1 MSTRRTVMIESGAVL
16 VLGAIGLWG
25 GLHSYLGMDA
35 RMQSSM
41 LKPGI
46 YVSVLSAGLM
56 LTALI
61 YGYLGVRA
69 ALPRRVEAPAGAAGE
84 LGEAAG
90 QESWAGGIVLVVFG
104 LVALYAFLI
113 SLVGYLPAT
122 LFFLVAQFRVLGV
135 RSWPVNVALTIA
147 ATAMLYVVFIH
158 YGGLEF
164 PHGGLLD

>member
-1 MSTRRTVMIESGAVL
+1 MIESGAVL

-69 ALPRRVEAPAGAAGE
+69 ALPRPVSVPVEAAE
-84 LGEAAG
+84 

-122 LFFLVAQFRVLGV
+122 LFFLLAQFRVLGV

-147 ATAMLYVVFIH
+147 ATAMLYVVFIY

>member
-1 MSTRRTVMIESGAVL
+1 MIESCAVL

-46 YVSVLSAGLM
+46 YVCVLSAGLM

-69 ALPRRVEAPAGAAGE
+69 ALPKPVEAMGE
-84 LGEAAG
+84 HGEAAKQG
-90 QESWAGGIVLVVFG
+90 SWAGGIVVVVFG

-122 LFFLVAQFRVLGV
+122 LFFLLAQFRVLGV
-135 RSWPVNVALTIA
+135 KSWPVNVALTIA
-147 ATAMLYVVFIH
+147 ATAMLYVVFIY

-164 PHGGLLD
+164 PRGGLLD

>member
-1 MSTRRTVMIESGAVL
+1 
-16 VLGAIGLWG
+16 
-25 GLHSYLGMDA
+25 
-35 RMQSSM
+35 MQSSM

-46 YVSVLSAGLM
+46 YVLGAQRRPDADRAHLWLSR
-56 LTALI
+56 
-61 YGYLGVRA
+61 RA
-69 ALPRRVEAPAGAAGE
+69 RRLARDGWRHRPERRAQ
-84 LGEAAG
+84 LGEAAER
-90 QESWAGGIVLVVFG
+90 ESWAGGIVLVVFG

-147 ATAMLYVVFIH
+147 ATAMLYVVFIY